1 MGGGVNALKNSQG
14 ESQSGSC
21 TSMKVNDK
29 VEKESMK
36 VKINDD

>member
-29 VEKESMK
+29 VEESMK